1 MDMESKEYMSL
12 YDFLG
17 HAAGGKLGKEVAT
30 EAAYRRIKLETREID
45 NPAYQGI
52 VYLYPETFLKE
63 YFKDTPTL
71 KSQ

>member
-1 MDMESKEYMSL
+1 MESKGYMSL

-30 EAAYRRIKLETREID
+30 EAAYRRIKGGTREID

-63 YFKDTPTL
+63 YFKKHPTL
-71 KSQ
+71 KS

>member
-1 MDMESKEYMSL
+1 MESKEYMSL

-30 EAAYRRIKLETREID
+30 EAAYRRIKGGTREID

-63 YFKDTPTL
+63 YFKKHPTL
-71 KSQ
+71 KS